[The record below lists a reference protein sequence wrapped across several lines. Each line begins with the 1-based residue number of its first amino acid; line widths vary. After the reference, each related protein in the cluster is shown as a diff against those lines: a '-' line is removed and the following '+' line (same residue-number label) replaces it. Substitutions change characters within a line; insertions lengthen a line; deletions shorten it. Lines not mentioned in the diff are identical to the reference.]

1 MKNKYRMSALIGCL
15 IAIATAH
22 ATPPV
27 TLPIG
32 SVETMKAAA
41 IQEIAWYHVG
51 ASTTT
56 IVYQND
62 RVNSVYERYT
72 PSDGVAKFSELAE
85 LVNNADLHFGF
96 TETNDWSYCWI
107 QYSNEDGEVLF
118 SGANSFLLE
127 ENGDYWTPP
136 AGEER
141 VTLYMNWTVGVPF
154 DGAYSAQAVFRED
167 MGDYTALRTEWLK
180 VRNGR
185 IYIPRYLY
193 DGADGSLTV
202 YHDGGQANAYDLGT
216 GSEVPIRNAFVGNIK
231 ANVEGVYTFRDET
244 AVHVTVTNVPPL
256 LQIELT
262 AETTVIIATLGYV
275 EAKGDNRYSELP
287 TKLFIAPA
295 GTEDWEE
302 FPMSMG
308 SKKLTLGAGVYNVF
322 FQWPTLGQLFNYSYP
337 VGGSG
342 GGKG

>member
-1 MKNKYRMSALIGCL
+1 
-15 IAIATAH
+15 
-22 ATPPV
+22 
-27 TLPIG
+27 
-32 SVETMKAAA
+32 MKAAA

-62 RVNSVYERYT
+62 RVNSVHQSYT
-72 PSDGVAKFSELAE
+72 PSEGVAKFSELAA
-85 LVNNADLHFGF
+85 LVNSVDLHFGF
-96 TETNDWSYCWI
+96 TETNDWSYCWV

-154 DGAYSAQAVFRED
+154 EGAYSAQAVFRED
-167 MGDYTALRTEWLK
+167 SEYGQMIRTEWLE

-193 DGADGSLTV
+193 DGANGSLTV
-202 YHDGGQANAYDLGT
+202 YHDNGQANAYDLGT

-231 ANVEGVYTFRDET
+231 ANVEGVYTFKDT
-244 AVHVTVTNVPPL
+244 GAVHVEVTNMPPL
-256 LQIELT
+256 IQLELT
-262 AETTVIIATLGYV
+262 VETTVIVSALGYIDT
-275 EAKGDNRYSELP
+275 KGDNRYSELP
-287 TKLFIAPA
+287 TKVYWSLANSSDVPSEA
-295 GTEDWEE
+295 TMVG
-302 FPMSMG
+302 G
-308 SKKLTLGAGVYNVF
+308 AKKLTLGAGVYNVF
-322 FQWPTLGQLFNYSYP
+322 FEWPTLGQLFNYSYP
-337 VGGSG
+337 VGGGS
-342 GGKG
+342 KG